1 MMNYGRAPAG
11 TGTAAPTA
19 PAAVRARA
27 LTVVRGHRTVLDDLT
42 FDVPHGRITGLL
54 GPSGCGKSTLM
65 RAVVGTQAK
74 VGGTLDV
81 LGRPA
86 GHARLRPRIGYVT
99 QAPSVYDDLTVRQN
113 LDYFAA
119 VLHPGR
125 AARATRREQVRR
137 AIEDV
142 ALTRHTDALAGH
154 LSGGQR
160 SRVSLAVALLGTPEL
175 LVLDE
180 PTVGLDPV
188 LRRDLWQLFHRLAT
202 ERGATLL
209 VSSHVMDEAERCDR
223 LLLMREGRI
232 LAEDTPEAL
241 RSRTGTDTVEEAF
254 LHLVDAATVAE
265 REGRHAGVGGSVSGR
280 AEVAGSASGRGEV
293 VGSASGRAEAVAPA
307 TGHPQDQPPRPS
319 TGRAEAVT
327 PATGYSQGQPSRPST
342 GRPEVS
348 APATGHPQDQP
359 PRPSEERPA

>member
-11 TGTAAPTA
+11 TGTVAPTA

-232 LAEDTPEAL
+232 LAEDTPDAL
-241 RSRTGTDTVEEAF
+241 RARTRTDTVEEAF
-254 LHLVDAATVAE
+254 LHLVDAATAAE
-265 REGRHAGVGGSVSGR
+265 RATTDAEEAASAAGGS
-280 AEVAGSASGRGEV
+280 EAGA
-293 VGSASGRAEAVAPA
+293 A
-307 TGHPQDQPPRPS
+307 
-319 TGRAEAVT
+319 TGRAEA
-327 PATGYSQGQPSRPST
+327 AA
-342 GRPEVS
+342 S
-348 APATGHPQDQP
+348 APGRPQDQP
-359 PRPSEERPA
+359 SRPSEERPA